1 MKNLLE
7 YLESNTIHSLTKDF
21 GITVKQYEKEG
32 LYVLNYSQIDSP
44 KTHPIV
50 MECRGI
56 ILDID
61 YNVVCLPFDRF
72 FNLGE
77 ALDITGDFNF
87 NTSVAYEKVD
97 GSLIKVYYWNGSWR
111 IATRGTAFAETENYT
126 GEKFET
132 LVLKAFNIDSLAS
145 FSRIL
150 NKIEVPKDITL
161 IFEYCSPRNR
171 IVTPYKKDQMILL
184 GGRCRV
190 TGEESSDSILR
201 DLTKELNKY
210 WSHVRVCYKYNLQ
223 SEFQVKE
230 FVNSL
235 PNLKEGV
242 VCKDLSTG
250 KRIKVKSGLYVAI
263 HKLRGEGLPT
273 PKRIMNLIVTGETEE
288 YLSYFPEDRGLFSPY
303 NLHFKNMMGEILH
316 NFSFFNEI
324 EDQKEFA
331 LQVKDLC
338 YSGILFSARRSS
350 LCPKKCFYRSDVN
363 KRIKL
368 LDKYIKSTKSN

>member
-7 YLESNTIHSLTKDF
+7 YLESNPIHSLTEDF

-56 ILDID
+56 ILDTD

-87 NTSVAYEKVD
+87 NTSVAYEKAD
-97 GSLIKVYYWNGSWR
+97 GSLIKVYYWDGSWR

-132 LVLKAFNIDSLAS
+132 LVLKALGFNSLKE
-145 FSRIL
+145 FSEALKSVSIP
-150 NKIEVPKDITL
+150 ISITFL
-161 IFEYCSPRNR
+161 FEYCSPHNR
-171 IVTPYKKDQMILL
+171 IVTPYTKDELICL
-184 GGRCRV
+184 GARYDW
-190 TGEESSDSILR
+190 GEELKDSKLSMLISYFNSVCDNVRRAEEYKLSDEDS
-201 DLTKELNKY
+201 
-210 WSHVRVCYKYNLQ
+210 
-223 SEFQVKE
+223 VKK

-235 PNLKEGV
+235 PDLKEGV

-250 KRIKVKSGLYVAI
+250 LRIKVKADLYVAI
-263 HKLRGEGLPT
+263 HRLRGDSLPT
-273 PKRIMNLIVTGETEE
+273 PKRIMNLIVTNETEE
-288 YLSYFPEDRGLFSPY
+288 YLSYFPENQELFDPY
-303 NLHFKNMMGEILH
+303 ILHFEKMMKEALDD
-316 NFSFFNEI
+316 FSVFNEI

-331 LQVKDLC
+331 SKVKDLC
-338 YSGILFSARRSS
+338 YSGVLFSARRSS
-350 LCPKKCFYRSDVN
+350 SSPEKCFYNLDVN

-368 LDKYIKSTKSN
+368 LDNYIESTN

>member
-7 YLESNTIHSLTKDF
+7 YLESNPIHSLTEEF
-21 GITVKQYEKEG
+21 GITVKQYEQEG

-56 ILDID
+56 ILDTA

-87 NTSVAYEKVD
+87 NTSVAYEKAD
-97 GSLIKVYYWNGSWR
+97 GSLIKVYYWDGSWR

-132 LVLKAFNIDSLAS
+132 LVLKALGFERLQQ
-145 FSRIL
+145 FSEALKSVSIPRS
-150 NKIEVPKDITL
+150 ITFL
-161 IFEYCSPRNR
+161 FEYCSPHNR
-171 IVTPYKKDQMILL
+171 IVTPYTKDELICL
-184 GGRCRV
+184 GARYDW
-190 TGEESSDSILR
+190 GEELKDSKLSMLISYFNSVCDNVRRAEEYKLSDEDS
-201 DLTKELNKY
+201 
-210 WSHVRVCYKYNLQ
+210 
-223 SEFQVKE
+223 VKK

-235 PNLKEGV
+235 PDLKEGV

-250 KRIKVKSGLYVAI
+250 LRIKVKADLYVAI
-263 HKLRGEGLPT
+263 HRLRGDSLPT
-273 PKRIMNLIVTGETEE
+273 PKRIMNLIVTNETEE
-288 YLSYFPEDRGLFSPY
+288 YLSYFPENQELFDPY
-303 NLHFKNMMGEILH
+303 ILHFEKMMKEILD
-316 NFSFFNEI
+316 NFSVFNKI

-331 LQVKDLC
+331 SKVKDLC
-338 YSGILFSARRSS
+338 YSGVLFSARRSS
-350 LCPKKCFYRSDVN
+350 LSPEKCFYNLDVN

-368 LDKYIKSTKSN
+368 LDKYIESTKSD

>member
-7 YLESNTIHSLTKDF
+7 YLESNPIHSLTKEF
-21 GITVKQYEKEG
+21 GITVKQYEEEG

-56 ILDID
+56 ILDTD

-87 NTSVAYEKVD
+87 NTSVAYEKAD
-97 GSLIKVYYWNGSWR
+97 GSLIKVYYWDGSWR

-132 LVLKAFNIDSLAS
+132 LILKALGFNSLTE
-145 FSRIL
+145 FSNALESICL
-150 NKIEVPKDITL
+150 PQYVTFL
-161 IFEYCSPRNR
+161 FEYCSPHNR
-171 IVTPYKKDQMILL
+171 IVTPYVKDELICL
-184 GGRCRV
+184 GARYDWG
-190 TGEESSDSILR
+190 
-201 DLTKELNKY
+201 KELTDNKLLMLI
-210 WSHVRVCYKYNLQ
+210 SNLNSVCDNVRRAEQYKLSDEY
-223 SEFQVKE
+223 SVKK

-235 PNLKEGV
+235 PDLKEGV

-250 KRIKVKSGLYVAI
+250 LRIKVKADLYVAMHRI
-263 HKLRGEGLPT
+263 RGGGLPT
-273 PKRIMNLIVTGETEE
+273 PKRIMNLIVTNETEE
-288 YLSYFPEDRGLFSPY
+288 YLSYFPENQELFEPY
-303 NLHFKNMMGEILH
+303 ILHFEKMMKEILD
-316 NFSFFNEI
+316 NFSIFNKI
-324 EDQKEFA
+324 EEQREFA
-331 LQVKDLC
+331 SNVKNLC
-338 YSGILFSARRSS
+338 YSGVLFSARRFSS
-350 LCPKKCFYRSDVN
+350 PPEKCFYNLDVN

-368 LDKYIKSTKSN
+368 LDKYIER